1 MKTTATL
8 IITALC
14 FILISCRK
22 DNLPAYQSLTAKK
35 DGIGWQASGTT
46 TGTGFKPMGTKDTL
60 VIGAHEGEQNLNIAI
75 AQKGKGNYSGGQIK
89 ASFHETVGYDVIVE
103 SYRLKDVPGNSVI
116 ITEYDESRHTL
127 KGTFT
132 LTLKSTRDAKEVKFT
147 NGKFNLELKDQYYNP
162 YMNF

>member
-8 IITALC
+8 IITVLC
-14 FILISCRK
+14 FILISCKK
-22 DNLPAYQSLTAKK
+22 DNLPTYQSITAKK
-35 DGIGWQASGTT
+35 DGVSWTASGTGAR
-46 TGTGFKPMGTKDTL
+46 TGYKPMGTKDTL
-60 VIGAHEGEQNLNIAI
+60 VIGASEGEQNLHIAI
-75 AQKGKGNYSGGQIK
+75 AQQGKGNYNGAQIK
-89 ASFHETVGYDVIVE
+89 ASYYVTVGYDVIVE
-103 SYRLKDVPGNSVI
+103 SYRLKDVPSNSVI